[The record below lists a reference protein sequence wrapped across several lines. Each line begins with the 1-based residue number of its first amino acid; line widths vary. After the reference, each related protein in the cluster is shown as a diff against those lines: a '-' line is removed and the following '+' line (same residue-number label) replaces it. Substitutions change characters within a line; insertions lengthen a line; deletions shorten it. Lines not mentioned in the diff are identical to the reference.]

1 MKRDGIVHAELA
13 RRIAGLRHT
22 DTFVICDAG
31 LPLDPQTPCIDLGYR
46 YGRADFADVAATVL
60 AEVVVEH
67 SWISADMLEHNRPL
81 HEHLLGLGL
90 TPEPADHEWFKAQA
104 REVSFA
110 VRTGEATFFAN
121 VLCQAGVAFPA

>member
-13 RRIAGLRHT
+13 RHLAGLRHT

-31 LPLDPQTPCIDLGYR
+31 LPLDPQTPCVDLGYR
-46 YGRADFADVAATVL
+46 YGRADFADVSATVL
-60 AEVVVEH
+60 AEVVVQR
-67 SWISADMLEHNRPL
+67 SWVSADMLERNQPL
-81 HEHLLGLGL
+81 HEHLLRLGL
-90 TPEPADHEWFKAQA
+90 SPEPADHEWFKARA